1 MIDQTDHVLPGN
13 GDIAAQL
20 DAVAA
25 LLVARGAP
33 ARRSNL
39 YRRGAAALRV
49 LGRPVSLLLHTEGL
63 AGLIRLPG
71 IGEKLARAV
80 RRSATTGELPILER
94 LAASRRTVD
103 ERRQGES

>member
-1 MIDQTDHVLPGN
+1 MTAPAVAERRSN

-20 DAVAA
+20 DAVAD

-33 ARRSNL
+33 TRRCNV
-39 YRRGAAALRV
+39 YRRGAGSLRALS
-49 LGRPVSLLLHTEGL
+49 RPVSLILHTEGL

-80 RRSATTGELPILER
+80 RRAATTGHLPILER
-94 LAASRRTVD
+94 LQNR
-103 ERRQGES
+103 